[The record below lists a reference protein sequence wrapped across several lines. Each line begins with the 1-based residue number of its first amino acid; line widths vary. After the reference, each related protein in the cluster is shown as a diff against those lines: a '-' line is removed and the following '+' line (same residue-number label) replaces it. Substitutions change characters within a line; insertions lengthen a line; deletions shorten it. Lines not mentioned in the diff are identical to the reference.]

1 MKELA
6 EEYRMQDNFVLST
19 AEKCMAVNSNKGLTV
34 KKDDSALFTSL
45 ISIFASSAY
54 ACSG

>member
-45 ISIFASSAY
+45 ISIFVSSAY